1 MGFLHCKPTIIG
13 YPHLWKAPYV
23 ACAHLWRSVPC
34 LAHLD
39 LRSTLTPPRK
49 LKRASMCI
57 ADWSE
62 KVTISPF
69 FLAVYLCAFQTFRP
83 PTRSR
88 LLLYMSFD
96 PKLAWKAGKPCRNA
110 GDLKVLEWIAMT
122 LAAHSSS
129 IYVSQN
135 NHAMRPPAGQQA
147 FDMLLGI
154 PVFFVL
160 TRGREWFP
168 SNKWVYHGLSMG
180 CTPNPLINT
189 DQSSRSNVLHWH
201 GTFAISFHVRW
212 SLGIVSHGGHKRR
225 AAEVVVRRSAG
236 HLIALGMPVLRYT
249 LQARVQQDESPS
261 GLRGCFC
268 CPKDGAAHRH
278 STHLVL
284 PHKILRAMLERKNE
298 KSWNKTSQSSRS
310 TTVNRKTAAM

>member
-1 MGFLHCKPTIIG
+1 MESPICSMCTSLTLRP
-13 YPHLWKAPYV
+13 L
-23 ACAHLWRSVPC
+23 PC
-34 LAHLD
+34 TLGLALHLD
-39 LRSTLTPPRK
+39 STAQAQKGFDVHSRLVRK
-49 LKRASMCI
+49 SDNI
-57 ADWSE
+57 T
-62 KVTISPF
+62 VF

-160 TRGREWFP
+160 TRGRE
-168 SNKWVYHGLSMG
+168 
-180 CTPNPLINT
+180 
-189 DQSSRSNVLHWH
+189 
-201 GTFAISFHVRW
+201 
-212 SLGIVSHGGHKRR
+212 
-225 AAEVVVRRSAG
+225 
-236 HLIALGMPVLRYT
+236 
-249 LQARVQQDESPS
+249 
-261 GLRGCFC
+261 
-268 CPKDGAAHRH
+268 
-278 STHLVL
+278 
-284 PHKILRAMLERKNE
+284 
-298 KSWNKTSQSSRS
+298 
-310 TTVNRKTAAM
+310 